1 MALTQ
6 KYGIKYPFTSDN
18 NDNIF
23 MDVNGNYENS
33 IKSKVLHVILTQRGQ
48 RIRDPEFGTGLINY
62 IFGVADG
69 NSLSKIKEE
78 ITSQLLRYVPQVVFK
93 DLDVY
98 TDENDNHNI
107 VVSVSYTI
115 KGENNDETTTVAVKI

>member
-48 RIRDPEFGTGLINY
+48 RIRDPEFGTSLINY

-69 NSLSKIKEE
+69 NTLSKIKEE

-98 TDENDNHNI
+98 MDENDNHNI

-115 KGENNDETTTVAVKI
+115 KGENNDETTTVAVRI

>member
-98 TDENDNHNI
+98 MDENDNHNI

-115 KGENNDETTTVAVKI
+115 KGENNDETTTVAVRI

>member
-62 IFGVADG
+62 IFGVAAG

-98 TDENDNHNI
+98 MDENDNHNI

-115 KGENNDETTTVAVKI
+115 KGENNDETTTVAVRI

>member
-62 IFGVADG
+62 IFGVSDG

-98 TDENDNHNI
+98 MDENDNHNI

-115 KGENNDETTTVAVKI
+115 KGENNDETTTVAVRI

>member
-69 NSLSKIKEE
+69 NTLSKIKEE

-98 TDENDNHNI
+98 MDENDNHNI

-115 KGENNDETTTVAVKI
+115 KGENNDETTTVAVRI